1 MRPGRQLFTVL
12 VPDVNREQQTVE
24 LSYFT
29 HKIVVP
35 KRIDEIPH
43 FAKAAKT
50 KINVRTFDK
59 ANSVFCDWIEDEKGV
74 TSEQAVDKDLLLWH
88 CDKFVKDPEELEDLC
103 NVVRKYA
110 EPLKNIFIQVASRSA
125 FPQIGWQDFTVF
137 SNKTQ
142 IPD

>member
-1 MRPGRQLFTVL
+1 MYAGFMRPGRQLFSVL
-12 VPDVNREQQTVE
+12 VPDINQQQQTVE

-74 TSEQAVDKDLLLWH
+74 TSE
-88 CDKFVKDPEELEDLC
+88 
-103 NVVRKYA
+103 
-110 EPLKNIFIQVASRSA
+110 
-125 FPQIGWQDFTVF
+125 
-137 SNKTQ
+137 
-142 IPD
+142 